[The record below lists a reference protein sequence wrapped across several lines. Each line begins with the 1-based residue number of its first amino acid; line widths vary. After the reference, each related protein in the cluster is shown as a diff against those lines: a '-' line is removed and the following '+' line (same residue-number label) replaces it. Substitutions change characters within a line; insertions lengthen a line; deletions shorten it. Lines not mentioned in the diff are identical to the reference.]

1 MAGRNLHGALA
12 GVEELVLEDHFA
24 MVPEWILDAAISDC
38 AVRLYAVLLRYGQS
52 SGARMPARSTLAGR
66 LHKRST
72 DTVDRAMRELVAAGA
87 VQVEPR
93 FAGRERLTNLYRV
106 RTTRPVPTTNADS
119 LIEASSG
126 RRNPDTQGDGGGR
139 TNAATRTDAAR
150 RASATGTSRTLATT
164 RAANLRPNPKPL
176 TQRTT
181 PPPPS
186 PPQRGIAAECGIDDW
201 SAFVH
206 DCVTRRLNAGQPAG
220 RWAGPCLEAALQ
232 LAVHGRAWPA
242 KWARL
247 ALLEVASD
255 PKSRSPM
262 RLAEAGPWWD
272 GLVPATNPG
281 TSDTA
286 VAEAE
291 AELSEADGLRVVLQ
305 AQARA
310 QLEAERLPVSR
321 ASVTLRARDLLHS
334 SHSNTGTGRG

>member
-1 MAGRNLHGALA
+1 MAGRNLHGAMA
-12 GVEELVLEDHFA
+12 DVEDLVLEDHFA
-24 MVPEWILDAAISDC
+24 MVPEWILDAALSDC

-106 RTTRPVPTTNADS
+106 RTTRPVSMPEADPRVD
-119 LIEASSG
+119 ASSG
-126 RRNPDTQGDGGGR
+126 RRNPDARADGSGR
-139 TNAATRTDAAR
+139 TNAATRTDAAG
-150 RASATGTSRTLATT
+150 RASATGTSRIPATT
-164 RAANLRPNPKPL
+164 RAANLRLNPKAF

-186 PPQRGIAAECGIDDW
+186 QPPSGIAAECGIDDW
-201 SAFVH
+201 QGFVH
-206 DCVTRRLNAGQPAG
+206 DCISRRLNAGQPAG

-242 KWARL
+242 QSARL
-247 ALLEVASD
+247 ALLEVAGD
-255 PKSRSPM
+255 PRSRSPM

-272 GLVPATNPG
+272 GLVSAVRPDL
-281 TSDTA
+281 SDTA

-291 AELSEADGLRVVLQ
+291 AELAEADGLRVVLQ
-305 AQARA
+305 ARARA

-321 ASVTLRARDLLHS
+321 ASVTLRARDLLHAS
-334 SHSNTGTGRG
+334 PSNTGTDHG